1 MPETTTTT
9 VQTTK
14 PEIKQISN
22 YLGAAALGV
31 AGFIVS
37 HGDLIS
43 TLAPPPWNAVATAV
57 ISAIGGA
64 LIAYR
69 EKHTVST
76 TTESVK

>member
-1 MPETTTTT
+1 MGEATT
-9 VQTTK
+9 VK

-22 YLGAAALGV
+22 YVGAAALGTATFLV
-31 AGFIVS
+31 AHQDVITAIV
-37 HGDLIS
+37 
-43 TLAPPPWNAVATAV
+43 PPPWNAVAAAV
-57 ISAIGGA
+57 LSASGGA